1 MIELTQLTHRYPAS
15 KGPVTALEDVS
26 LNVAAGEMVIVR
38 GPSGSGKSTLL
49 FAAGGMR
56 RPSSGKALID
66 GQDLYAL
73 STSARSSIRAQHL
86 GFVFQSLNLI
96 PYLNAM
102 DNILLAAGRSDPSA
116 SKGRAGALLDELGL
130 LERAYHRPG
139 QLSQGERQRVALARA
154 VLHQPKAIL
163 ADEPTGNLDPES
175 ADTVFKALRR
185 YADQGVAVLVASHAT
200 SHLDLA
206 NTVCELEAGRLRSA
220 ASVPA

>member
-1 MIELTQLTHRYPAS
+1 MIELKQLTHRYAAS

-26 LNVAAGEMVIVR
+26 LMVPAGEMVVVR

-73 STSARSSIRAQHL
+73 SSSARSNIRAKQL

-102 DNILLAAGRSDPSA
+102 DNVLLAGSTDPSA
-116 SKGRAGALLDELGL
+116 NKTRAAALLEELGL
-130 LERAYHRPG
+130 SQRANHRPG

-163 ADEPTGNLDPES
+163 ADEPTGNLDPEN
-175 ADTVFKALRR
+175 ADIVFKALRR
-185 YADQGVAVLVASHAT
+185 FADQGAAVLVVSHAT

-206 NTVCELEAGRLRSA
+206 NTVCELEAGRLKDA